1 MVSTSGVVSTMETV
15 KSSSPGVSTTSSSTM
30 SNLAHVRV
38 SPGWKVT
45 VAIAAPKSWPSV
57 EARNPASMV
66 KALDHTMTPSTIPC
80 ASAGMFS

>member
-1 MVSTSGVVSTMETV
+1 MRPNSQSSSVMVTVVEGCRVVSTSGVVLTMETV

-30 SNLAHVRV
+30 SNLAHARV

-57 EARNPASMV
+57 VARHKEV
-66 KALDHTMTPSTIPC
+66 C
-80 ASAGMFS
+80 